1 MRKNIVAGN
10 WKMNKNLQEGVALA
24 AELKEKVSNPNCDV
38 IIGTPFIHLATVA
51 ELVKGSPIA
60 VAAENCA
67 DHASGAYTGEVSAE
81 MVASTGA
88 TYCIIGH
95 SERRTYYGETYEILR
110 EKVQLALANNLR
122 PIFCI
127 GEVKEEREANRQNE
141 VVKAQLE
148 GSVFNL
154 SAEDFGKLVIA
165 YEPVWAIGTGLTATP
180 EQAQEIH
187 AYIRSLIAE
196 KYGKEVADNT
206 SILYVPRTAILR
218 LERDTPGLQARF
230 HLTGDHLLRLI
241 QRHAVQRNP
250 VDGDVRVEHAV
261 AAVKRGLNVQQA
273 AHADGTGHNQR
284 CHYGQRQRGQHA
296 CADLSGAAGAR
307 LLAQLLLRGAPA
319 HLRGGSL
326 RRLAHAGRLLCR
338 RLFCCGLIIS
348 RHLHRRRMRGLRRA
362 HLAGRIAA
370 LHAGVPQA
378 VNLLYLAQRRF
389 RPCRFS
395 RGIGRFLAHDAR
407 AP

>member
-24 AELKEKVSNPNCDV
+24 AELKEKVNNPNCDV

-51 ELVKGSPIA
+51 ELVKCSPIA

-206 SILYVPRTAILR
+206 SILYGGSCNAK
-218 LERDTPGLQARF
+218 
-230 HLTGDHLLRLI
+230 
-241 QRHAVQRNP
+241 N
-250 VDGDVRVEHAV
+250 
-261 AAVKRGLNVQQA
+261 
-273 AHADGTGHNQR
+273 
-284 CHYGQRQRGQHA
+284 
-296 CADLSGAAGAR
+296 AAG
-307 LLAQLLLRGAPA
+307 
-319 HLRGGSL
+319 
-326 RRLAHAGRLLCR
+326 
-338 RLFCCGLIIS
+338 LFANPDIDGGLIGGASLKADDFCAIIN
-348 RHLHRRRMRGLRRA
+348 A
-362 HLAGRIAA
+362 
-370 LHAGVPQA
+370 
-378 VNLLYLAQRRF
+378 F
-389 RPCRFS
+389 
-395 RGIGRFLAHDAR
+395 
-407 AP
+407 

>member
-24 AELKEKVSNPNCDV
+24 AELKEKVNNPNCDV

-154 SAEDFGKLVIA
+154 STEDFGKLVIA

-206 SILYVPRTAILR
+206 SIL
-218 LERDTPGLQARF
+218 
-230 HLTGDHLLRLI
+230 
-241 QRHAVQRNP
+241 
-250 VDGDVRVEHAV
+250 
-261 AAVKRGLNVQQA
+261 
-273 AHADGTGHNQR
+273 
-284 CHYGQRQRGQHA
+284 
-296 CADLSGAAGAR
+296 
-307 LLAQLLLRGAPA
+307 
-319 HLRGGSL
+319 
-326 RRLAHAGRLLCR
+326 
-338 RLFCCGLIIS
+338 
-348 RHLHRRRMRGLRRA
+348 
-362 HLAGRIAA
+362 
-370 LHAGVPQA
+370 
-378 VNLLYLAQRRF
+378 
-389 RPCRFS
+389 
-395 RGIGRFLAHDAR
+395 
-407 AP
+407 